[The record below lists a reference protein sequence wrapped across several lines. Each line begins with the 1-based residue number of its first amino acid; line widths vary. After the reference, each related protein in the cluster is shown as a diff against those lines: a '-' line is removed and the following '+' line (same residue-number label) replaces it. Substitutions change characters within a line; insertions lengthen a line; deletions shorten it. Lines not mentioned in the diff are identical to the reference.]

1 MVPQDRRF
9 LFVYLQQG
17 GNCTEIDVM
26 PNATVAEY
34 GSYSTLGDPS
44 GIVHKL
50 QSEIYARGP
59 IATGVNAEP
68 LVHYTGGRVNDTKVR
83 RRTNPMGS

>member
-1 MVPQDRRF
+1 
-9 LFVYLQQG
+9 
-17 GNCTEIDVM
+17 M

-34 GSYSTLGDPS
+34 GTYSILGDPS

-68 LVHYTGGRVNDTKVR
+68 LVKYTGGRVDDTKVR
-83 RRTNPMGS
+83 FDCFWNDGVCVSTCLTSFRSFLISANSSGT